1 MKQQT
6 SNTNKK
12 EVIIMSE
19 KEAEESRKELLTA
32 IDEGLAVYRHFVDIH
47 KPFVQQYKSE
57 KRHIMHIALDKIK
70 AILRD
75 TPTHVLVE
83 HRMSKD

>member
-12 EVIIMSE
+12 EVIIMSA

-32 IDEGLAVYRHFVDIH
+32 IDEGLAVYRHFVNVQ
-47 KPFVQQYKSE
+47 KPFVQQYKSG
-57 KRHIMHIALDKIK
+57 KRHKMHIALDKIK
-70 AILRD
+70 AILSD
-75 TPTHVLVE
+75 TPNHVLVE

>member
-1 MKQQT
+1 
-6 SNTNKK
+6 
-12 EVIIMSE
+12 MSA

-32 IDEGLAVYRHFVDIH
+32 IDEGLAVYRHFVGIH

-57 KRHIMHIALDKIK
+57 KRSKMHKALDKIK
-70 AILRD
+70 AILLD